1 MDKKNIIF
9 GIRAVIE
16 AINSGV
22 AIDKVFI
29 HKETT
34 GSLLKELLVI
44 LKKSTISFSYVPT
57 EKLNQYT
64 NNNHQGVVATISEI
78 KFYDLQELV
87 ERVLQ
92 QNEKALFL
100 ILDGISDVRNFGA
113 IIRTAECTGVN
124 AIIIAKN
131 NSAPVNGDTV
141 KTSAGAVFNIPICKV
156 DHIKD
161 AVFYLQSSDIY
172 VIAATEKTQNTIYKT
187 DFSKNIALIMGSED
201 KGINPSVLKIVD
213 TKAKLPIF
221 GKISSLNVSVACG
234 AFLYEIIR
242 QRSS

>member
-29 HKETT
+29 HKEAT

-161 AVFYLQSSDIY
+161 AVFYLQSSNIY
-172 VIAATEKTQNTIYKT
+172 MVAATEKTQNTIYKT